1 MTALTVLR
9 LPCCRHVC
17 VCCVRE
23 QAQRSWNPRYSL
35 AGGDAVIIES
45 HEQLLKLHTHSD
57 HFALLREVIDSK
69 PPITSEFMDVYVL
82 NASRSVTCFPWFFR
96 RLTAYRQL
104 LLFLSPCL
112 SRRCNLGTLLIFAS
126 LVRLQA
132 PCALPP
138 VPCDYRC

>member
-17 VCCVRE
+17 VCCAWE

-69 PPITSEFMDVYVL
+69 PPITGEFMDVYVL
-82 NASRSVTCFPWFFR
+82 NAFTHV
-96 RLTAYRQL
+96 
-104 LLFLSPCL
+104 LF
-112 SRRCNLGTLLIFAS
+112 A
-126 LVRLQA
+126 VA
-132 PCALPP
+132 
-138 VPCDYRC
+138 